1 MKTLKTLILISI
13 FQLLTANLVHAYCNF
28 EIVGMGTSPAELQS
42 KVTEVESP
50 DFGLEPSEV
59 KVATASIC
67 SDPEYKD
74 LDLVYEYIEKKL
86 HRIQLN
92 DYYPTAT
99 HLENLK
105 YHYGEPSEFYEMA
118 YGISYYY
125 WDLSFREV
133 FFNSETTAE
142 GEILISSVTIASN
155 EYASMKRKYG
165 ADND

>member
-1 MKTLKTLILISI
+1 VKTLKTLILISI

-125 WDLSFREV
+125 WNLSFREV
-133 FFNSETTAE
+133 FFNSETTPD
-142 GEILISSVTIASN
+142 GEILISSIAITSN
-155 EYASMKRKYG
+155 EYANMKSKYG
-165 ADND
+165 ANNE

>member
-13 FQLLTANLVHAYCNF
+13 IQLLTSNVVHAYCNF
-28 EIVGMGTSPAELQS
+28 EIVGMGTSPAKLES
-42 KVTEVESP
+42 KIAEVELS
-50 DFGLEPSEV
+50 DFGLESNEV

-67 SDPEYKD
+67 IDPEYKD
-74 LDLVYEYIEKKL
+74 LELVYEYIEKKL

-92 DYYPTAT
+92 NYNPTAS

-105 YHYGEPSEFYEMA
+105 YHYGEPTEFYEMN
-118 YGISYYY
+118 YGISYFY

-133 FFNSETTAE
+133 FFNSEKTAE
-142 GEILISSVTIASN
+142 GEILISSVTITSN
-155 EYASMKRKYG
+155 EYASMKRKYS

>member
-74 LDLVYEYIEKKL
+74 LDLVFDNIDTNLYMYRNILGQIEQYDVDVEYLQKL
-86 HRIQLN
+86 QNEFIDNVKLFKSLM
-92 DYYPTAT
+92 P
-99 HLENLK
+99 EE
-105 YHYGEPSEFYEMA
+105 EPE
-118 YGISYYY
+118 
-125 WDLSFREV
+125 
-133 FFNSETTAE
+133 AE
-142 GEILISSVTIASN
+142 LF
-155 EYASMKRKYG
+155 
-165 ADND
+165 DNIKD